1 MMCAWAA
8 PTSRHGAGGLTG
20 SFGQKGLFFSIS
32 VGNRKKNC
40 GNLTSSLVSLNEQ
53 LFTTVFNILKFVGLA
68 GWGGRE
74 NTLLQCP
81 GA

>member
-32 VGNRKKNC
+32 VGNRKKK
-40 GNLTSSLVSLNEQ
+40 LWEPDQ
-53 LFTTVFNILKFVGLA
+53 L
-68 GWGGRE
+68 
-74 NTLLQCP
+74 P
-81 GA
+81 GKLE